1 MTNIEFGKKD
11 EGEKNHY
18 NNNQYILNE
27 EKMENKILNSEYLI
41 SKYLNG
47 SGSEYKSDKSNKREI
62 FLNKKRKTEYML
74 PQRIVQTKKEHK
86 HVLNNS
92 DIVCNIL
99 SFLTFPERWKHKIIS
114 MSFYNAFN
122 TKYGWNTVDF
132 RFFNINLLN
141 INFLDKYKK
150 LLFNTNGLF
159 LSVHENDNV
168 EEIINFSLNNFK
180 NIKDLRLYFRK
191 KNTNYIYEG
200 IHPTVANLLNS
211 KFLNEKNKNKI
222 NNEKCTFSD
231 TNGSNQFEDF
241 QIKHQ
246 DNYNDNESEIDN
258 KQSHEYNNINY
269 YINTYPYYSMDYDPD
284 FSEAFFTNSDAFTLP
299 RSKNLKKNFEN
310 DNAKNDSAKN
320 DSVKNGIIQRHM
332 QIFKKNNVCKNLE
345 MKIDFHG
352 LERLVLDVEIKGNDL
367 LCFIG
372 KFKNLK
378 DIIIS
383 KLLYSD
389 DLNRSQIV
397 TIFTCFVDKIK
408 QNNIR
413 IIQLGLYFRHEH
425 KKTNYL
431 NNETF
436 RKLLNERTNSFCD
449 INSEEGDELISILY
463 KKHSESLYCLWS
475 NDLFISYEM
484 YENIKKFRNLKIWT
498 LPGWSA
504 LSFAKL

>member
-1 MTNIEFGKKD
+1 MRKDKLNNQKDEYEKKSYDNNRCMLNGIKVENKFSNIKEIEFKLN
-11 EGEKNHY
+11 KN
-18 NNNQYILNE
+18 NIKE
-27 EKMENKILNSEYLI
+27 RII
-41 SKYLNG
+41 
-47 SGSEYKSDKSNKREI
+47 
-62 FLNKKRKTEYML
+62 NKKRKNEDIL
-74 PQRIVQTKKEHK
+74 GQRIDQIKKDNK

-99 SFLTFPERWKHKIIS
+99 SFLTFTERWKYKIIS

-122 TKYGWNTVDF
+122 TKYGWDTVDF

-141 INFLDKYKK
+141 MNFFDKYKK

-159 LSVHENDNV
+159 LSVHENENV
-168 EEIINFSLNNFK
+168 EQIINFSINNFK

-211 KFLNEKNKNKI
+211 KFLSENSEKNSEEKNEENEKANFHDTLYDHNQLEDTLKLTENETESYHRYTFN
-222 NNEKCTFSD
+222 NNEP
-231 TNGSNQFEDF
+231 
-241 QIKHQ
+241 
-246 DNYNDNESEIDN
+246 EIDN
-258 KQSHEYNNINY
+258 KQSNEYNNVNY
-269 YINTYPYYSMDYDPD
+269 YFNTFPYYSIDYDPD
-284 FSEAFFTNSDAFTLP
+284 FSESFFTNCNTFHLSRP
-299 RSKNLKKNFEN
+299 QNSQKKCEN
-310 DNAKNDSAKN
+310 NNIKNDK
-320 DSVKNGIIQRHM
+320 IQKYIN
-332 QIFKKNNVCKNLE
+332 IFKKNNVCKNLE
-345 MKIDFHG
+345 MKIDFHN
-352 LERLVLDVEIKGNDL
+352 LERLILDVEIKGNDL
-367 LCFIG
+367 LCFVG

-378 DIIIS
+378 DIIIT

-389 DLNRSQIV
+389 NLNRSQIV

-408 QNNIR
+408 KNNIR

-431 NNETF
+431 NNESF
-436 RKLLNERTNSFCD
+436 RKLLNEHTNSFYD
-449 INSEEGDELISILY
+449 INSEEGDQLISILY

-484 YENIKKFRNLKIWT
+484 YENINKFRNLKIWT

>member
-1 MTNIEFGKKD
+1 MKNSELGKKKD
-11 EGEKNHY
+11 CY
-18 NNNQYILNE
+18 NDNQCVLNE
-27 EKMENKILNSEYLI
+27 TKMENKILNSKYLI

-47 SGSEYKSDKSNKREI
+47 NEIEHKSDKNNKRETL
-62 FLNKKRKTEYML
+62 LNKKRKTEDML
-74 PQRIVQTKKEHK
+74 PQRIVQTKKEYK

-122 TKYGWNTVDF
+122 TKYGWDTVDF

-150 LLFNTNGLF
+150 RLFNTNGLF

-211 KFLNEKNKNKI
+211 KFLNEKKKYKI
-222 NNEKCTFSD
+222 NNEKCTFND
-231 TNGSNQFEDF
+231 TTYESNKFDDF

-246 DNYNDNESEIDN
+246 DDYNNNESEIDD
-258 KQSHEYNNINY
+258 KHSRECNNINY

-284 FSEAFFTNSDAFTLP
+284 FSESFFTNSDAFTLP
-299 RSKNLKKNFEN
+299 RSKNLKKNIEN
-310 DNAKNDSAKN
+310 DNSKNDNIKN
-320 DSVKNGIIQRHM
+320 DIIQRHM
-332 QIFKKNNVCKNLE
+332 HIFKKNNVCKNLE

-352 LERLVLDVEIKGNDL
+352 LERLILDVEIKGNDL
-367 LCFIG
+367 LCFVG

-436 RKLLNERTNSFCD
+436 RKLLNERTKSFCD

-463 KKHSESLYCLWS
+463 KKHSQSLYCLWS

>member
-1 MTNIEFGKKD
+1 MTSIKLDKKKD
-11 EGEKNHY
+11 ECEKKY
-18 NNNQYILNE
+18 YDNNRCVLNE
-27 EKMENKILNSEYLI
+27 IKLENKFSNIKDIEF
-41 SKYLNG
+41 
-47 SGSEYKSDKSNKREI
+47 KSNKNNKKETFI
-62 FLNKKRKTEYML
+62 NKKRKNENILT
-74 PQRIVQTKKEHK
+74 QRIVQIKKENT

-99 SFLTFPERWKHKIIS
+99 SFLTFAERWKYKIIS

-122 TKYGWNTVDF
+122 TKYGWNSVDF
-132 RFFNINLLN
+132 RFFNIDLLN
-141 INFLDKYKK
+141 MNFLDKYKK

-159 LSVHENDNV
+159 LSVHENENV
-168 EEIINFSLNNFK
+168 EEIINFSINNFK

-200 IHPTVANLLNS
+200 IHPTVANLLNN
-211 KFLNEKNKNKI
+211 KFLNEKKKKKKK
-222 NNEKCTFSD
+222 NEKYTFNNTCYAPNQLEDILKFTENETESYH
-231 TNGSNQFEDF
+231 TYNSN
-241 QIKHQ
+241 
-246 DNYNDNESEIDN
+246 NNESEIDN
-258 KQSHEYNNINY
+258 KQFHEYNNINY
-269 YINTYPYYSMDYDPD
+269 YFSTFPYYSIDYDPD
-284 FSEAFFTNSDAFTLP
+284 FSESFFTNCNTFHLS
-299 RSKNLKKNFEN
+299 RSKNSPKNSEN
-310 DNAKNDSAKN
+310 NNIKNDT
-320 DSVKNGIIQRHM
+320 IQKYM
-332 QIFKKNNVCKNLE
+332 NILKKNNVCKNLE
-345 MKIDFHG
+345 MKIDFHN

-367 LCFIG
+367 LCFVG

-389 DLNRSQIV
+389 NLNRSQIV

-436 RKLLNERTNSFCD
+436 RKLLNEHTNSFYD
-449 INSEEGDELISILY
+449 INNEEGDELISILY

-484 YENIKKFRNLKIWT
+484 YESIKKFRNLKIWT

>member
-1 MTNIEFGKKD
+1 MTSIKLDKKKD
-11 EGEKNHY
+11 ECEKKY
-18 NNNQYILNE
+18 YDNNRCVLNE
-27 EKMENKILNSEYLI
+27 IKLENKFSNIKDIEF
-41 SKYLNG
+41 
-47 SGSEYKSDKSNKREI
+47 KSNKNNKKETFI
-62 FLNKKRKTEYML
+62 NKKRKNENILT
-74 PQRIVQTKKEHK
+74 QRIVQIKKENT

-99 SFLTFPERWKHKIIS
+99 SFLTFAERWKYKIIS

-122 TKYGWNTVDF
+122 TKYGWNSVDF
-132 RFFNINLLN
+132 RFFNIDLLN
-141 INFLDKYKK
+141 MNFLDKYKK

-159 LSVHENDNV
+159 LSVHENENV
-168 EEIINFSLNNFK
+168 EEIINFSINNFK

-191 KNTNYIYEG
+191 KNTNYIYEED
-200 IHPTVANLLNS
+200 ILKFTENETESYHTYNS
-211 KFLNEKNKNKI
+211 
-222 NNEKCTFSD
+222 NN
-231 TNGSNQFEDF
+231 
-241 QIKHQ
+241 
-246 DNYNDNESEIDN
+246 NESEIDN
-258 KQSHEYNNINY
+258 KQFHEYNNINY
-269 YINTYPYYSMDYDPD
+269 YFSTFPYYSIDYDPD
-284 FSEAFFTNSDAFTLP
+284 FSESFFTNCNTFHLS
-299 RSKNLKKNFEN
+299 RSKNSPKNSEN
-310 DNAKNDSAKN
+310 NNIKNDT
-320 DSVKNGIIQRHM
+320 IQKYM
-332 QIFKKNNVCKNLE
+332 NILKKNNVCKNLE
-345 MKIDFHG
+345 MKIDFHN

-367 LCFIG
+367 LCFVG

-389 DLNRSQIV
+389 NLNRSQIV

-436 RKLLNERTNSFCD
+436 RKLLNEHTNSFYD
-449 INSEEGDELISILY
+449 INNEEGDELISILY

-484 YENIKKFRNLKIWT
+484 YESIKKFRNLKIWT

>member
-1 MTNIEFGKKD
+1 MTNIEFEKKD
-11 EGEKNHY
+11 ECEKDYY
-18 NNNQYILNE
+18 NDNQSKLNE
-27 EKMENKILNSEYLI
+27 EKMGNKFINSQYLI

-47 SGSEYKSDKSNKREI
+47 NGIDYKSDKSNKRETV
-62 FLNKKRKTEYML
+62 LNKKRKNEYML
-74 PQRIVQTKKEHK
+74 PQRIVQTKKENK

-99 SFLTFPERWKHKIIS
+99 SFLTFPERWKNKTIS

-122 TKYGWNTVDF
+122 TKYGWDTVDF
-132 RFFNINLLN
+132 RFFNVNLLN
-141 INFLDKYKK
+141 KNFLDKYKK

-222 NNEKCTFSD
+222 SNEKCTFSD
-231 TNGSNQFEDF
+231 TNESNQFEDF

-246 DNYNDNESEIDN
+246 DNCNDNESEIDD
-258 KQSHEYNNINY
+258 KQSHDCNNINY

-284 FSEAFFTNSDAFTLP
+284 FSEAFFTNSDAFALP
-299 RSKNLKKNFEN
+299 RSKNFKKNVEN
-310 DNAKNDSAKN
+310 DSVKNDSAKN
-320 DSVKNGIIQRHM
+320 DTVQRHM
-332 QIFKKNNVCKNLE
+332 HIFKKNNVCKNLE

-372 KFKNLK
+372 KFTNLK

-431 NNETF
+431 NNEAF
-436 RKLLNERTNSFCD
+436 RKLLNDRTNSFGD